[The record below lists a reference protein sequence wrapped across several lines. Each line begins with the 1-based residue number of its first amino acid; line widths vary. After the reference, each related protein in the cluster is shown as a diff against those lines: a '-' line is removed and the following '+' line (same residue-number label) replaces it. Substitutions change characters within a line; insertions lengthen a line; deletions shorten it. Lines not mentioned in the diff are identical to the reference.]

1 MDKKSTYGKWEN
13 HRITQLSFINNL
25 VIILSVALI
34 GYVFDFIKPSNIIFN
49 CVQKFFFW
57 FGLLLIIISVVFGTL
72 VAINRLEDFRL
83 TAKIARN
90 REKNN
95 RESIEEDRNEAKII
109 GKKTWSQFVWQIVT
123 FGISFL
129 CFSITILIEYWDK
142 LT

>member
-1 MDKKSTYGKWEN
+1 M
-13 HRITQLSFINNL
+13 
-25 VIILSVALI
+25 
-34 GYVFDFIKPSNIIFN
+34 
-49 CVQKFFFW
+49 
-57 FGLLLIIISVVFGTL
+57 

-95 RESIEEDRNEAKII
+95 RENIQADRNVAKIM
-109 GKKTWSQFVWQIVT
+109 GKKTWNGFVWQIVT
-123 FGISFL
+123 FGVSFL

>member
-1 MDKKSTYGKWEN
+1 MDKKSTYSKWEN
-13 HRITQLSFINNL
+13 HRIVQLSFINNL
-25 VIILSVALI
+25 IIGLSIALI
-34 GYVFDFIKPSNIIFN
+34 GYVFDFIEPSNIIFN
-49 CVQKFFFW
+49 CTQKFFFW
-57 FGLLLIIISVVFGTL
+57 IGVLLNIISVAIGIF

-90 REKNN
+90 REKNK
-95 RESIEEDRNEAKII
+95 RETIETDRNEVKII
-109 GKKTWSQFVWQIVT
+109 GNKTWNGFVWQIVT

>member
-1 MDKKSTYGKWEN
+1 MDKKSTYSKWEN
-13 HRITQLSFINNL
+13 HRISQLSFINNL
-25 VIILSVALI
+25 VIGLSIALI
-34 GYVFDFIKPSNIIFN
+34 GFVFDFIKPSNIIFN
-49 CVQKFFFW
+49 CIQKFLIW
-57 FGLLLIIISVVFGTL
+57 IGVLLIIASVIIGLL

-95 RESIEEDRNEAKII
+95 RENIQADRNVAKIM
-109 GKKTWSQFVWQIVT
+109 GKKTWNGFVWQIVT
-123 FGISFL
+123 FGVSFL

>member
-13 HRITQLSFINNL
+13 HRISQLSYINNL
-25 VIILSVALI
+25 VIGLSVALI

-49 CVQKFFFW
+49 CIQKFFFW
-57 FGLLLIIISVVFGTL
+57 IGVLLIIASVIIGLL

-83 TAKIARN
+83 TAKIARS

-95 RESIEEDRNEAKII
+95 RENIQADRNEAKII
-109 GKKTWSQFVWQIVT
+109 GKKTWDGFVWQIVT

-129 CFSITILIEYWDK
+129 SFSITILIEYWDK
-142 LT
+142 LI

>member
-13 HRITQLSFINNL
+13 HRISQLSFINNL
-25 VIILSVALI
+25 VIGLSVALI
-34 GYVFDFIKPSNIIFN
+34 GYVFDFIKPLNIIFN
-49 CVQKFFFW
+49 YVQKFFFW
-57 FGLLLIIISVVFGTL
+57 IGVLLIIASIIIGFL

-95 RESIEEDRNEAKII
+95 RENIQADRNEAKII
-109 GKKTWSQFVWQIVT
+109 GKKTWNRFVWQIVT
-123 FGISFL
+123 FAISFL
-129 CFSITILIEYWDK
+129 CFSITILIEYWEK